1 MQTIRVWDLPT
12 RLFHW
17 SLVAAVMGLVATAQV
32 GGPWMEWHM
41 RLGYFVASLLSF
53 RIVWGLVGGYWSRFG
68 VFMPTPARLLRY
80 LREPAASDNPAG
92 HTPLGALS
100 VFAMLFVLLA
110 QVGSGLFS
118 DDEIATSGP
127 LARFASG
134 EWVGRASEYH
144 TAIGKY
150 LLLGLVLLHIAAIV
164 FYGLKKERKL
174 VPPMLHGDMVTAND
188 TPSAKDNLSTRCM
201 ALAIWLVCAGLI
213 AAMVRWAQS

>member
-1 MQTIRVWDLPT
+1 
-12 RLFHW
+12 
-17 SLVAAVMGLVATAQV
+17 
-32 GGPWMEWHM
+32 MEWHM
-41 RLGYFVASLLSF
+41 RLGYLVASLLSF

-80 LREPAASDNPAG
+80 LRGSATPHDRTG

-127 LARFASG
+127 LSRFASG
-134 EWVGRASEYH
+134 EWVSRASEYH

-150 LLLGLVLLHIAAIV
+150 LLLGLVVLHVAAIV
-164 FYGLKKERKL
+164 LYWLKKGQKL
-174 VPPMLHGDMVTAND
+174 VPPMVHGDTVAAND
-188 TPSAKDNLSTRCM
+188 VPSANDSLTTRSA
-201 ALAIWLVCAGLI
+201 ALVIWLICAGLV
-213 AAMVRWAQS
+213 ATMVRWAQS